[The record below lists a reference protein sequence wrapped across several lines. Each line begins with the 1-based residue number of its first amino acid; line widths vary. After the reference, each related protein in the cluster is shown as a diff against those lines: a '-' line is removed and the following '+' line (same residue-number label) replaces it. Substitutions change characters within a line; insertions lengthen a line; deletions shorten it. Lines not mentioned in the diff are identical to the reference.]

1 MKITIEIGPSRVT
14 RFLSAR
20 AINITNGTNL
30 AGNKIKSG
38 FLRVQAAG
46 KALVTKV
53 ASPEES
59 KAVS

>member
-14 RFLSAR
+14 RFLGAR
-20 AINITNGTNL
+20 ATNVANGAIL
-30 AGNKIKSG
+30 ARHKVKSV
-38 FLRVQAAG
+38 FLRIRAAG

-53 ASPEES
+53 PSPEES